1 MITPTTAPG
10 TATPAATD
18 GHKPHA
24 VFFDAGD
31 TILAAHPTFQRRFAE
46 VAADAGATFEQAAI
60 DAAYAEAVRRSV
72 WPVDWGDAAGQE
84 QFWKGFYTRILADLG
99 YDGDLAGLVDAMYTA
114 FSDPRC
120 YRLFADTMPVLDE
133 LERRGIILGV
143 VSNFEPW
150 LREVLEHQGILHRL
164 SAVAISG
171 ELRVAKPDPAIFRH
185 ALEQAAVEPERT
197 IYVGDSPDADVVGA
211 RAAGIR
217 PVLIDR
223 FDRHPVA
230 DAPRITALPELLGVL
245 DSLDGR
251 G

>member
-1 MITPTTAPG
+1 MITPMPEPG
-10 TATPAATD
+10 TASSAAAD
-18 GHKPHA
+18 GHQPRA

-31 TILAAHPTFQRRFAE
+31 TILAAHPTFQRRFTQ
-46 VAADAGATFEQAAI
+46 VAADAGATFEQAAV
-60 DAAYAEAVRRSV
+60 DAAYAEAVRRTV
-72 WPVDWGDAAGQE
+72 WTLDWADAVGQE
-84 QFWKGFYTRILADLG
+84 QFWKGFYAGILADLG
-99 YDGDLAGLVDAMYTA
+99 YGGDLSGLVDAMFTA
-114 FSDPRC
+114 FSDPLC
-120 YRLFADTMPVLDE
+120 YRLFSDTMPVLDE
-133 LERRGIILGV
+133 LERRGIVLGV

-150 LREVLEHQGILHRL
+150 LRDVLEHQGVLHRL

-197 IYVGDSPDADVVGA
+197 VYVGDSPEADIAGA

-230 DAPRITALPELLGVL
+230 DAPRITTLPELLTVL
-245 DSLDGR
+245 EALDGK